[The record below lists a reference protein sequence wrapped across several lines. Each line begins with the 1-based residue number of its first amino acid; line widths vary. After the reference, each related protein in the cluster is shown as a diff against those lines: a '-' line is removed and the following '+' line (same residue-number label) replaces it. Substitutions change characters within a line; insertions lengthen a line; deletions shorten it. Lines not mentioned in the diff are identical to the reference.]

1 MRYSVL
7 ALAAAALFCG
17 SAVAD
22 TGWRVTAGAIN
33 VNPNDDS
40 SHLTNVEAAAGLP
53 SNSTKVKVD
62 DDTQLGLT
70 LNYDFAPNWSVELLA
85 ATPFSHEI
93 TLSSPGTAV
102 DGLNVGKTKQ
112 LPPTVTLQYRFLDG
126 EKIRPYIGVGVNYT
140 KFFDSHVSGQMSSTL
155 DSLGLTGDKDITLS
169 DSFGLAGEVGMDW
182 SITDKAFVRAA
193 VWYADI
199 DTDARVKVNGQT
211 VQKVDVQ
218 IDPVVAYIAF
228 GYRF

>member
-1 MRYSVL
+1 MRYSAL
-7 ALAAAALFCG
+7 ALAAALVCG

-22 TGWRVTAGAIN
+22 DAGWRITAGAIN
-33 VNPNDDS
+33 VNPNDSS

-53 SNSTKVKVD
+53 ANSTEVKVD

-70 LNYDFAPNWSVELLA
+70 VNYDIDANWSVELLA

-112 LPPTVTLQYRFLDG
+112 LPPTLSLQYRFLDG
-126 EKIRPYIGVGVNYT
+126 NPVRPYVGIGLNYT
-140 KFFDSHVSGQMSSTL
+140 KFFNEKISGQMSDTL
-155 DSLGLTGDKDITLS
+155 DSLGLTGDKELTLS
-169 DSFGLAGEVGMDW
+169 DSVGLAGQVGVDW
-182 SITDKAFVRAA
+182 AINQQFFVRAA

-199 DTDARVKVNGQT
+199 DTKARVKVNGQT
-211 VQKVDVQ
+211 VQKVDVD
-218 IDPVVAYIAF
+218 IDPVVAYLAI